1 MPVLLVAALGVT
13 AYMSSIMLLPV
24 VLIMAVGSP
33 LAGQL
38 LDRRGSRFVI
48 TIGTAS
54 LAIGLIGVGLLPVTT
69 VTFYVAAVP
78 VGIGLAFLLGA
89 PLRYIM
95 LSEAQQS
102 QRAAAQGS
110 LALFT
115 RMGYLVSAALVGAVA
130 ASGGGSVAGWQ
141 HAFLILGI
149 VSVGLF
155 FATFA
160 LKRRPAELA
169 AAERNNP
176 QVPTTQPTT

>member
-1 MPVLLVAALGVT
+1 M
-13 AYMSSIMLLPV
+13 
-24 VLIMAVGSP
+24 
-33 LAGQL
+33 
-38 LDRRGSRFVI
+38 
-48 TIGTAS
+48 
-54 LAIGLIGVGLLPVTT
+54 
-69 VTFYVAAVP
+69 
-78 VGIGLAFLLGA
+78 AFLLGA

-141 HAFLILGI
+141 RAFLILGV

-176 QVPTTQPTT
+176 PVPTTQPTT